1 MEQNMRLRVLSLIA
15 LFAIA
20 VSFPAAESFAA
31 KKGSAATQGNKSQD
45 QDDDSAQPTSLDNL
59 KDAPKAPELAC
70 SGPFAKDTSQAKLE
84 TAFGAKNVVFK
95 DIEMPGNYMKK
106 ATVIFDSDPTKR
118 AVFFW
123 NDEKARTKLSSILIE
138 APSTWSGPGGVR
150 NGLPLKDLEKA
161 NGGSFSMVA
170 FGGVNSG
177 LVSGLKGPFVNIAG
191 GCTIQPRFEPG
202 IANPLPPRF
211 ASVTG
216 EQTLVS
222 NNFVL
227 RRVRPQISEWRVNYQ

>member
-20 VSFPAAESFAA
+20 N
-31 KKGSAATQGNKSQD
+31 KGSAATQGNKSQD